1 MGDPLNA
8 DRRRTEQ
15 LPSAAW
21 NQDDVSRPQGPAVT
35 LGDIPAVRY
44 GATGLAKPSQLALAF
59 ALLAPSWIV
68 FTMAATSRE
77 YDGVGSFIGWILG
90 GIIAPPFAILIA
102 VVLGLPLR
110 LVPSINRWWAGNGRI
125 YLLTAAAGLAL
136 IVAGYV
142 KPVQESVTAGGT
154 TSTAE
159 IPDGGLLFAGW
170 FVIAVL
176 LVNAS
181 LPLRWVLGEHR
192 R

>member
-1 MGDPLNA
+1 M
-8 DRRRTEQ
+8 
-15 LPSAAW
+15 
-21 NQDDVSRPQGPAVT
+21 T

-59 ALLAPSWIV
+59 ALLVPSWIV

-110 LVPSINRWWAGNGRI
+110 LVPWINRWWAGNGRI